1 MPFNIVKLVGDV
13 SVTMAGISLLKGD
26 KGDTGGVA
34 PSGQGIVTID
44 FGSTPTDEASL
55 VVTGLTPMT
64 ATANIM
70 VFLQDDDTATD
81 NTAEDHKALNYFA
94 KCSASAR
101 VAGVGFTL
109 NVRLLG
115 GYAHGTYKVHY
126 IYVV

>member
-70 VFLQDDDTATD
+70 VFLQDDDTT
-81 NTAEDHKALNYFA
+81 T
-94 KCSASAR
+94 
-101 VAGVGFTL
+101 
-109 NVRLLG
+109 
-115 GYAHGTYKVHY
+115 
-126 IYVV
+126 